1 MKTAAIRIIIREKLQ
16 DGRLPY
22 DNTPRFWGGPADG
35 EMCDACD
42 ALITKEQLV
51 MEGIAST
58 LTNKKP
64 IQFHVRCFHVW
75 DHERRVPMA

>member
-1 MKTAAIRIIIREKLQ
+1 METAALRIIIRQKLQ

-22 DNTPRFWGGPADG
+22 DGMPRFWGGLADG

-42 ALITKEQLV
+42 ALIGKEQLV

-58 LTNKKP
+58 FSNKKA
-64 IQFHVRCFHVW
+64 IQLHVRCFHIW